1 MEIFDLTYSIV
12 VQEDQEANVA
22 LKPSHPLI
30 SQYIATYKTYENE
43 SEALLDIPSF
53 IEEMRPILYEQ
64 FEAMENVPQDI
75 RNQFIL

>member
-12 VQEDQEANVA
+12 VQEDHETNVC

-30 SQYIATYKTYENE
+30 NQYIATYKTYENE
-43 SEALLDIPSF
+43 NEALLDVTSF

-64 FEAMENVPQDI
+64 FEAMENVPQYI
-75 RNQFIL
+75 RDQFIL

>member
-12 VQEDQEANVA
+12 VQEDHEANVC

-30 SQYIATYKTYENE
+30 NQYIATYKTYENE
-43 SEALLDIPSF
+43 NEALLDVTSF

-64 FEAMENVPQDI
+64 FEAMENVPQYI
-75 RNQFIL
+75 RDQFIL